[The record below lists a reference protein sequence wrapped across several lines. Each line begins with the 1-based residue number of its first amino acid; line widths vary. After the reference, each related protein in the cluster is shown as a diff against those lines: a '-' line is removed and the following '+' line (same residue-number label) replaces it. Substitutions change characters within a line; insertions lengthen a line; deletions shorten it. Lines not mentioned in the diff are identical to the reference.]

1 MRTFQ
6 LHPSATYAR
15 QYARGYILAL
25 FYWSGDAGQ
34 SIVVKH
40 ACASPSGWDLPSET
54 YIQTS
59 LEPECWG

>member
-1 MRTFQ
+1 MRTLQ

-25 FYWSGDAGQ
+25 FYWRH
-34 SIVVKH
+34 SIVVQF
-40 ACASPSGWDLPSET
+40 ARVASSGWDLPSEM

-59 LEPECWG
+59 LEPACWG

>member
-1 MRTFQ
+1 MTLQ

-25 FYWSGDAGQ
+25 FYWSGNAGQ
-34 SIVVKH
+34 SIVVTH
-40 ACASPSGWDLPSET
+40 SRASSSGWDLPSET